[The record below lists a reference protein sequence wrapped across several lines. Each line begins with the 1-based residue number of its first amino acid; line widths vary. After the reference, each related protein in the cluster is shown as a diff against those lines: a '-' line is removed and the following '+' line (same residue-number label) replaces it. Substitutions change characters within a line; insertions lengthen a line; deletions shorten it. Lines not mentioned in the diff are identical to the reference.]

1 MQGFHTRS
9 FIQGLI
15 AGVLVV
21 ALLGGVYML
30 GARGTGFGP
39 VANNNINQPAAP
51 TGNQPDPN
59 NPTVGTVKAVSKDDH
74 IRGNANAKVV
84 LIEYSD
90 YECPFCK
97 RFHPTMQQVM
107 QAYGDKIAWVYRHF
121 PLSFHQNAQKE
132 AEAAE
137 CVYEQGGNDAFWK
150 FTDKIY
156 DKTTAN
162 GTGFALD
169 QLGPLAKEVGV
180 NQQKFQSCLDSGK
193 YTAKVNQDL
202 AEGQAAGVTGTP
214 GTIIM
219 VDGKAKSIIPGALPF
234 DSIKQAIDAVL

>member
-39 VANNNINQPAAP
+39 VANNNINQPTAP

-97 RFHPTMQQVM
+97 RFHPTMEQVM
-107 QAYGDKIAWVYRHF
+107 KEYGNKVAWVYRHF
-121 PLSFHQNAQKE
+121 PLSFHANAQKQ

-137 CVYEQGGNDAFWK
+137 CAASVGGNDAFWK
-150 FTDKIY
+150 YTDALY
-156 DKTTAN
+156 DRTTSN

-169 QLGPLAKEVGV
+169 KLVPLAKELGI
-180 NQQKFQSCLDSGK
+180 NEGKFKECLDSGK
-193 YTAKVNQDL
+193 FTAKVNTDL

-219 VDGKAKSIIPGALPF
+219 VNGKATSIVPGALPF
-234 DSIKQAIDAVL
+234 DQIKLQIDAVL